1 MQIFLRENE
10 RGGKIKVIIKER
22 NPMNSPI
29 KLRYTP
35 KKQDY
40 IRASRVLAKN
50 TPTFLILAAV
60 ILVAMVAAVVVLVVP
75 GLGDVTW
82 RNIAIVVLLAGIFYT
97 IYYLAFIPYQL
108 TQAYKKNEY
117 LQKTRKFTITD
128 QSVHMEIGDRSTD
141 LAWEHFQ
148 KVIDSGTFY
157 LLIYKADQNV
167 YPFLPKRAFDDP
179 SAEQSFLQLLESKS
193 IPVA

>member
-1 MQIFLRENE
+1 MD
-10 RGGKIKVIIKER
+10 
-22 NPMNSPI
+22 SPI
-29 KLRYTP
+29 KLRFTP

-60 ILVAMVAAVVVLVVP
+60 ILVAMVAAAVVLIVP

-97 IYYLAFIPYQL
+97 IYFLAFIPYQL
-108 TQAYKKNEY
+108 TQAFKKNEY
-117 LQKTRKFTITD
+117 LQKPREFTITD
-128 QSVHMEIGDRSTD
+128 QSIHMEIGDRSTD
-141 LAWEHFQ
+141 LEWEYIQ
-148 KVIDSGTFY
+148 KVIDGGTFY

-167 YPFLPKRAFDDP
+167 YPFLPKRAFEDP
-179 SAEQSFLQLLESKS
+179 SADQSFLQLLESKS
-193 IPVA
+193 IPAA